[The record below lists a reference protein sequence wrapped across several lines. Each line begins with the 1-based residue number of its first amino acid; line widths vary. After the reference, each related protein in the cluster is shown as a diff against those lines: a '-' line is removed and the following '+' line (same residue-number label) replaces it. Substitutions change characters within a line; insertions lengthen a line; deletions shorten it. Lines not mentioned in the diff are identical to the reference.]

1 MGDFLHST
9 LRSTKTWGKLLRP
22 SLNTTHLL
30 RLLTIPCPLGLSQL
44 LEEFLHILSCQKKIR
59 FVLAAKT
66 PLKTNRFIRDSS
78 LLRGRSRAV
87 DKLRPF
93 SKVFMAIFFERIV
106 GWRCDLS
113 STCDVLWSLSCA
125 AGKDLK
131 PTEAERTLGS
141 VLVPTRHR
149 QVCAFAL

>member
-1 MGDFLHST
+1 MA
-9 LRSTKTWGKLLRP
+9 LLP
-22 SLNTTHLL
+22 
-30 RLLTIPCPLGLSQL
+30 
-44 LEEFLHILSCQKKIR
+44 KKNR

-93 SKVFMAIFFERIV
+93 GKVCMAIFFERIV

-113 STCDVLWSLSCA
+113 STCDVFWSLSCA

-131 PTEAERTLGS
+131 PTEAERALGS
-141 VLVPTRHR
+141 VLVPTQPTGMCFRTMI
-149 QVCAFAL
+149 VAVI